1 MESKPKKIEIDDDT
15 YQELLDLRYDL
26 GQMIDNYGDD
36 ELDQAIV
43 EIMRDDSPVLEQAIS
58 LIDRIT
64 DAYEEA

>member
-1 MESKPKKIEIDDDT
+1 MESKPKKIDIDDDT

-26 GQMIDNYGDD
+26 GQIIDDYPNDA
-36 ELDQAIV
+36 EL
-43 EIMRDDSPVLEQAIS
+43 ENEGMRDDSPVLEQAIS